1 MSLGWFTQGMPNHT
15 WRQDE
20 GNHPQLIGC
29 NLDQRA
35 IAGFY
40 RPSDRWCSL
49 TWAKQSKAGVDICTS
64 KVWLQGIT
72 PLIPLS

>member
-20 GNHPQLIGC
+20 GNYPQLIGC

-35 IAGFY
+35 IAQVFTGHQ
-40 RPSDRWCSL
+40 
-49 TWAKQSKAGVDICTS
+49 TGGV
-64 KVWLQGIT
+64 L
-72 PLIPLS
+72 